1 MSIKPTNLLVLQD
14 ELVELLK
21 SKLAA
26 LSPAVHVLTPD
37 DLQGEDTGPAK
48 VQPVPAVNV
57 VYMGHRFSDQPGRQ
71 RTDGKA
77 ALVAQ
82 LFALEVVTRNVQ
94 TLKTGAA
101 ARLGGGQLAM
111 HVIDAIM
118 GARLPGAASPLAL
131 VAGPGPTYKGG
142 MQYLPLLAQVDLLIS
157 R

>member
-1 MSIKPTNLLVLQD
+1 
-14 ELVELLK
+14 
-21 SKLAA
+21 
-26 LSPAVHVLTPD
+26 
-37 DLQGEDTGPAK
+37 
-48 VQPVPAVNV
+48 
-57 VYMGHRFSDQPGRQ
+57 
-71 RTDGKA
+71 
-77 ALVAQ
+77 
-82 LFALEVVTRNVQ
+82 VVTRNVQ

-111 HVIDAIM
+111 HVIDAVM